1 MPQKMST
8 TAKSLVE
15 NFGEGGLPIGKV
27 ALMFKVGDQTFTSKD
42 CWNHL
47 KDVRG
52 KNLYAGDASA
62 VLNYCQKQEAQNSN
76 FFYAIQCDDVGH
88 MVNFFWVNTQS
99 RMAYQYFGNVVTL
112 DTTYKTNKYDMPF
125 NPFMG
130 LNYHYQSILF
140 GCALLQDETE

>member
-1 MPQKMST
+1 
-8 TAKSLVE
+8 
-15 NFGEGGLPIGKV
+15 
-27 ALMFKVGDQTFTSKD
+27 MFNVGDQTFTSKD

-88 MVNFFWVNTQS
+88 MVNFFWVDTRS